1 MPPLSFL
8 CPTFAMSSVLV
19 LSSGARTLAGATLL
33 RRKRGL
39 RDESAASPPSSL
51 QQAAE
56 QPGACAPDH
65 HVQPSAVLT
74 RARCERQFI
83 FCATID
89 FAQASEFETETSLT
103 SI

>member
-39 RDESAASPPSSL
+39 RDEPSLLVSRYNKRRSS
-51 QQAAE
+51 QVRV
-56 QPGACAPDH
+56 H
-65 HVQPSAVLT
+65 
-74 RARCERQFI
+74 R
-83 FCATID
+83 TITC
-89 FAQASEFETETSLT
+89 SRPLC
-103 SI
+103 